1 MRETRRLEGIVAI
14 GLAATIATLGSTAAA
29 AQDYPA
35 RPITMVVP
43 YAAAGLFDVL
53 ARVLAE
59 PMRKSLGQSV
69 VIENVG
75 GASGSIAVGR
85 VARAAP
91 DGYTIAIGSGDQ
103 FVVNA
108 AIYPLQYDVVK
119 DFEPVA
125 LLMNGPVLIAGR
137 NELPASNLKELIAW
151 LKANQTT
158 VAFGH
163 NGSGGV
169 LHLCGL
175 ALQRAA
181 SASWPF
187 IPYRGAAPALQ
198 DMIGGRLDVM
208 CPSPASALAMAR
220 DGRLRGYAVTSS
232 TRLASAPEIATVDE
246 AGFAELQ
253 ISVWGGVFAPKGT
266 PKIVVDKLNGA
277 VVEALADPA
286 VRQKFTDL
294 GQEIFARE
302 RQTPAALAELQKAEI
317 EKWWPIIKAANV
329 KAD

>member
-1 MRETRRLEGIVAI
+1 MRRTRRLQRALAI
-14 GLAATIATLGSTAAA
+14 GLAAAIATLGATGGA

-53 ARVLAE
+53 ARLLAE
-59 PMRKSLGQSV
+59 HMRKTLGQSV
-69 VIENVG
+69 VVENIG
-75 GASGSIAVGR
+75 GASGSIAAGR

-91 DGYTIAIGSGDQ
+91 DGYTIGIGSGDQ
-103 FVVNA
+103 FVINA
-108 AIYPLQYDVVK
+108 AIYSLQYDVVK

-125 LLMNGPVLIAGR
+125 LLMNGPLLIAGR
-137 NELPASNLKELIAW
+137 NAVPASNLKELIAW
-151 LKANQTT
+151 LKANHAT

-175 ALQRAA
+175 ALQRVTG
-181 SASWPF
+181 ASWPF

-208 CPSPASALAMAR
+208 CPSPASSLAMAR
-220 DGRLRGYAVTSS
+220 DGLLRGYAVTGS
-232 TRLASAPEIATVDE
+232 TRLTAAPNIATVDE

-266 PKIVVDKLNGA
+266 PKIVVDKLNA
-277 VVEALADPA
+277 ALVEALADPA
-286 VRQKFTDL
+286 VRQRFADL
-294 GQEIFARE
+294 GQEIFPRE
-302 RQTPAALAELQKAEI
+302 RQTAAALAALQKAEI